1 MEQHRGLV
9 LEPRLWGRAGQLGE
23 AKAQKD
29 VAHSSTADK
38 EGLWPEP
45 TVREA
50 TWEVMGLGGAEGG
63 SSQRLW
69 SPARTLALLAGSWH
83 HVLLAWGK
91 RS

>member
-29 VAHSSTADK
+29 VAHSSTSDK
-38 EGLWPEP
+38 EG
-45 TVREA
+45 TVA
-50 TWEVMGLGGAEGG
+50 GAHREGG
-63 SSQRLW
+63 YVGSDG
-69 SPARTLALLAGSWH
+69 AG
-83 HVLLAWGK
+83 